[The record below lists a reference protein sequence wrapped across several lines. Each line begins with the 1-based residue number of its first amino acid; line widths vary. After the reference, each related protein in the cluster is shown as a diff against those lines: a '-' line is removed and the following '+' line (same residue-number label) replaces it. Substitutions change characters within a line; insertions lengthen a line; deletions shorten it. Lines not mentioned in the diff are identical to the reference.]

1 MLRGAARASRA
12 APFEPLVAAIRSHP
26 RWPAIAGDV
35 LGAPGRAAPSL
46 EALRSLFGELAQSRR
61 GHATGA
67 AATRSDDRGD
77 PEATRDAICWL
88 IDGIAR
94 IEPLAIVLD
103 DLQRADHATIDALPV
118 LARSAATGSLLIVGI
133 YRSDELPRSNPVRR
147 LRVEL
152 RRDGRLREIVL
163 GPLDPP
169 SAAALAGRTLGARP
183 DDHLAARLFER
194 SQGLPL
200 FVEEL
205 AAALLADDAIV
216 VGDGVATLVRDDLP
230 IPETLRDSILVRA
243 DGMTPAER
251 GALATAA
258 LLGDEVDVT
267 LVDALADGNDAWR
280 RAGVERGILVERGEA
295 GIAFRHGL
303 VREVLLHDLPSAERR
318 TQHRRIA
325 EILEPRGAEPIV
337 IAEHWLR
344 AGETR
349 EAVASLLAAA
359 AASYRVHAYRD
370 AASTYRRALDED
382 RGTLVSPIDVLERM
396 AECLELSGDLGEAAW
411 AWETA
416 AAARTADGRPDFA
429 GEAQRRRARV
439 LEVQGRWARAIEARL
454 AAVTEFEAAGRPADA
469 ATERLAAAAH
479 LRSAANF
486 TAALGLLS
494 TARSEAHEAGRA
506 DLEARAIGLEGNV
519 LARMG
524 KGDDGLRL
532 VREGLTLALD
542 NGLTTAAAELFQRLA
557 DSLEHAGSY
566 DPAQTAYLEGAAYCR
581 TRSIESTAQLCLA
594 CMSVVLWQ
602 TGRWSEAERTSREV
616 IASADATQHA
626 RAVAEGILGM
636 VAAMRGS
643 TGRARPHLEASLQT
657 ARRIELTAM
666 ELISS
671 WGLAVCDRLEGD
683 QAGAVDRC
691 RRLLARWERTEERH
705 YVVPALRW
713 TAMVLAEQGD
723 VPGVRTCADALARIA
738 AQTAQPEAIAALATA
753 LGEAALHDGDTEAAA
768 AHFTSAVEAISARD
782 LPLER
787 AEIGRRAGIAL
798 VHAGRRT
805 EGVAALVA
813 AARSARRLGATPLGI
828 QIAADLATLG
838 EPVER
843 RLGSREA
850 LRLADRGLTRRELE
864 VVRCVARGLTSREIG
879 EALFI
884 SPRTVEMHVGSALT
898 KLDCRTRAEA
908 VQRVATLGLLATDAH
923 GS

>member
-1 MLRGAARASRA
+1 MRWQTVTTPGG
-12 APFEPLVAAIRSHP
+12 EPES
-26 RWPAIAGDV
+26 
-35 LGAPGRAAPSL
+35 
-46 EALRSLFGELAQSRR
+46 
-61 GHATGA
+61 
-67 AATRSDDRGD
+67 
-77 PEATRDAICWL
+77 
-88 IDGIAR
+88 
-94 IEPLAIVLD
+94 
-103 DLQRADHATIDALPV
+103 
-118 LARSAATGSLLIVGI
+118 
-133 YRSDELPRSNPVRR
+133 
-147 LRVEL
+147 
-152 RRDGRLREIVL
+152 
-163 GPLDPP
+163 
-169 SAAALAGRTLGARP
+169 
-183 DDHLAARLFER
+183 
-194 SQGLPL
+194 
-200 FVEEL
+200 
-205 AAALLADDAIV
+205 
-216 VGDGVATLVRDDLP
+216 
-230 IPETLRDSILVRA
+230 
-243 DGMTPAER
+243 
-251 GALATAA
+251 
-258 LLGDEVDVT
+258 
-267 LVDALADGNDAWR
+267 
-280 RAGVERGILVERGEA
+280 ERGILVERGEA

-325 EILEPRGAEPIV
+325 ELLGPRGAEPIV

-382 RGTLVSPIDVLERM
+382 RGTLVSPVDVLERM

-602 TGRWSEAERTSREV
+602 TGRLAGGRTN
-616 IASADATQHA
+616 
-626 RAVAEGILGM
+626 
-636 VAAMRGS
+636 
-643 TGRARPHLEASLQT
+643 
-657 ARRIELTAM
+657 
-666 ELISS
+666 
-671 WGLAVCDRLEGD
+671 
-683 QAGAVDRC
+683 
-691 RRLLARWERTEERH
+691 
-705 YVVPALRW
+705 
-713 TAMVLAEQGD
+713 
-723 VPGVRTCADALARIA
+723 
-738 AQTAQPEAIAALATA
+738 
-753 LGEAALHDGDTEAAA
+753 
-768 AHFTSAVEAISARD
+768 
-782 LPLER
+782 
-787 AEIGRRAGIAL
+787 
-798 VHAGRRT
+798 
-805 EGVAALVA
+805 
-813 AARSARRLGATPLGI
+813 
-828 QIAADLATLG
+828 
-838 EPVER
+838 
-843 RLGSREA
+843 
-850 LRLADRGLTRRELE
+850 
-864 VVRCVARGLTSREIG
+864 VARGDGLGGRDTARPCCRRGHPRDGRRDAWQYRAG
-879 EALFI
+879 EAP
-884 SPRTVEMHVGSALT
+884 PRGLAA
-898 KLDCRTRAEA
+898 DRPPDRADRDGTHLE
-908 VQRVATLGLLATDAH
+908 LGPRGVRPARR
-923 GS
+923 